1 MGKCLSSKVLR
12 TSNNNNFQRQSTDF
26 FNDHFCKFQLSLWH
40 NLELPGRE
48 SSRGTLSIMLAVF
61 YIIYS
66 RTGITS
72 PCSNSVPNYW
82 KKIFAYVFVWK
93 NRTYLIQSDHYY
105 VIRTKTR
112 GKRRCIYR
120 AFLACKMNAA
130 SLVPSLCE
138 LFWCPTAWLA
148 NASFLTDTSAP
159 WFTGDKSEFLRFLL
173 QRRVC
178 PN

>member
-1 MGKCLSSKVLR
+1 MIIFASFSCPCEIIWSYLGE
-12 TSNNNNFQRQSTDF
+12 
-26 FNDHFCKFQLSLWH
+26 SLLKERFRLCW
-40 NLELPGRE
+40 PY
-48 SSRGTLSIMLAVF
+48 STLSTPGQVLHHLVQILCQ
-61 YIIYS
+61 II
-66 RTGITS
+66 G
-72 PCSNSVPNYW
+72 

-105 VIRTKTR
+105 VIWTKTR

-138 LFWCPTAWLA
+138 LFWCLIAWLA
-148 NASFLTDTSAP
+148 SASFLTDTSAP
-159 WFTGDKSEFLRFLL
+159 WFTGDKSEYLRFLS

>member
-82 KKIFAYVFVWK
+82 KKNI
-93 NRTYLIQSDHYY
+93 
-105 VIRTKTR
+105 
-112 GKRRCIYR
+112 C
-120 AFLACKMNAA
+120 
-130 SLVPSLCE
+130 
-138 LFWCPTAWLA
+138 
-148 NASFLTDTSAP
+148 
-159 WFTGDKSEFLRFLL
+159 LRFCLKKQNISDSVWSLL
-173 QRRVC
+173 RDSDKDSRKETLYLQSFSGLQDERRLLGPQSMWTFLMPDC
-178 PN
+178 LIS